1 MAVRP
6 QPRLFTVEEYDRMVE
21 AGILGENER
30 VELVSGGIV
39 QMTAI
44 GSRQAACVNRLN
56 ALFSKHVSDRAIIQV
71 QNPVRASELSE
82 PEPDLGLLRPE
93 ATITRRHTRAR
104 ATCSCSSRCGHILG
118 LRSLGQ
124 SWALCRRWRAR
135 AMDCGPE
142 LRTDRSLSVPGPR
155 WVRRGPVARGER
167 TPGPPGFPGCVPRRE
182 RHPGFVNHLAPARAR
197 SSTLSGSARR
207 RGAVRGSWVAIVEPS
222 AIA

>member
-82 PEPDLGLLRPE
+82 PEPDLGLLRP
-93 ATITRRHTRAR
+93 
-104 ATCSCSSRCGHILG
+104 
-118 LRSLGQ
+118 RSDYY
-124 SWALCRRWRAR
+124 AA
-135 AMDCGPE
+135 A
-142 LRTDRSLSVPGPR
+142 
-155 WVRRGPVARGER
+155 
-167 TPGPPGFPGCVPRRE
+167 
-182 RHPGFVNHLAPARAR
+182 HPGAGDVFLLIEVRTHPWTTIAGSKLGSMPPLACQ
-197 SSTLSGSARR
+197 SYGLWT
-207 RGAVRGSWVAIVEPS
+207 
-222 AIA
+222 